1 MYSAVDQYDLSTLHV
16 LFSGAA
22 PLGAAL
28 TKQVIFP
35 VRCNGTLSDAKHKVV
50 DRLLAKRKDKGP
62 IEISQ
67 GMTFLNSHFHIQ
79 TNVHSLGI

>member
-1 MYSAVDQYDLSTLHV
+1 MYSAVDQHDLSTLHV

-28 TKQVIFP
+28 TKQVIVP
-35 VRCNGTLSDAKHKVV
+35 IRCNGTPADAKHKVV
-50 DRLLAKRKDKGP
+50 DRLLAKRKNKGP

-67 GMTFLNSHFHIQ
+67 GMTFLYSYFHI
-79 TNVHSLGI
+79 